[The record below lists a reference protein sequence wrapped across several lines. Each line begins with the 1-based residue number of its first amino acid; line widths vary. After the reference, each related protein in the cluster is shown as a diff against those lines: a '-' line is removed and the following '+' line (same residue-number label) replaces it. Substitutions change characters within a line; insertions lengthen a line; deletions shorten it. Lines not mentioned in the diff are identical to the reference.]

1 MAKPMAL
8 SGNFAAAFA
17 TKQINPHVVAA
28 YPITP
33 QTLMMEKF
41 SEYVAN
47 GEVDTELVCVES
59 EHSAMSACI
68 GAAAAGG
75 RVITSTAA
83 NGLALMFEV
92 VYIAASMRLPIT
104 MCVMNRAL
112 SGPINI
118 HGDHSDAMGTRD
130 SGWIQIYNENAQEV
144 YDTMFQATRI
154 GEHKDVMLPVMVNF
168 DGFIT
173 SHKFERVDVM
183 DDAAV
188 KDYIGT
194 YTPEHSLLDIDNPV
208 TYGPLDLFD
217 YYFEHKRQQV
227 EAMRN
232 ALPVAQSVMKDYAK
246 ATGQAEYDIIESYML
261 DDADY
266 AIVALSSTAGTAKF
280 VVDKMRKEGKKVG
293 LLKIRLFR
301 PFPLDAVR
309 KALEGVKQVAV
320 LDRSDSFGAFGG
332 PVYAEVRNALYDMED
347 RPGIVDYIYGLG
359 GRDINA
365 VDIEGVYNRLMSASG
380 RIAGD
385 VQYLGVRGD

>member
-266 AIVALSSTAGTAKF
+266 AIVTLSSTAGTAKF

-365 VDIEGVYNRLMSASG
+365 VDIEGVYNRLMSASD